1 LHKIRGFAPFSSFY
15 TKILEKFV
23 QNRENKIRRIAQKDL
38 LNFVQLAKNF
48 GGIHKDSGLG
58 SDFFVQNAQNQK
70 W

>member
-1 LHKIRGFAPFSSFY
+1 M
-15 TKILEKFV
+15 

-58 SDFFVQNAQNQK
+58 SDFFMQNAQNQK